1 MSETTWQEDFSRVL
15 SPVFG
20 APQLELVRGQGSY
33 VWDAEGRQYLDLL
46 AGIAVNAL
54 GHCHPAWVKA
64 VTEQAATLG
73 HISNFFTSPPQI
85 ALAEKIHEILDL
97 PEGSAVFLSNS
108 GAEANE
114 AALKMARRAGGGGR
128 PIIIA
133 VDGAFHGRT
142 MG

>member
-1 MSETTWQEDFSRVL
+1 MSVTTWQEDFSRVL

-33 VWDAEGRQYLDLL
+33 VWDAEGRQYLDLR

-73 HISNFFTSPPQI
+73 HISNFFTAPPQ
-85 ALAEKIHEILDL
+85 
-97 PEGSAVFLSNS
+97 
-108 GAEANE
+108 
-114 AALKMARRAGGGGR
+114 
-128 PIIIA
+128 
-133 VDGAFHGRT
+133 
-142 MG
+142 